1 MDETLVHCET
11 ENIEKCDKI
20 ITVTLKDNEHVKAGV
35 NIRPYAVECL
45 KALAE
50 YYELIVYTA
59 SHPYYADTV
68 IDLLDPDKTIFSKRL
83 FRDSCIRTDVNIFIK
98 DLRVLDCDLK
108 STVIVDNAIFS
119 FAFQLDNGIPII
131 PFYDDKEDKIL
142 PKIKDYIITLKDM
155 EDVRIINKKTFSL
168 TELFELNISSF
179 VKYYYDD
186 PKNCEKITS
195 EKVKETK
202 ELDNEEEKINRIVIG
217 KEAQAVVDDQL
228 EKLQQSL
235 PKYLSIHQND

>member
-1 MDETLVHCET
+1 M
-11 ENIEKCDKI
+11 
-20 ITVTLKDNEHVKAGV
+20 
-35 NIRPYAVECL
+35 
-45 KALAE
+45 
-50 YYELIVYTA
+50 
-59 SHPYYADTV
+59 
-68 IDLLDPDKTIFSKRL
+68 IFSKRL